1 MRTLGSILL
10 ALALAAPAHAG
21 RNQLEGQVS
30 DRNGDPV
37 NRAIVSLVPGNV
49 QLMTDRDGQFLID
62 YLRDDEGQR
71 TRLKK
76 RTDYVLEIFK
86 PGFHTQSF
94 AVEYKRGTLEIP
106 PVTLVE
112 ETIEVEDTGENI
124 DPGLFKDPTHSS
136 GAAYEGQ

>member
-1 MRTLGSILL
+1 MRTLCTL
-10 ALALAAPAHAG
+10 AFLVLAGPAQAG
-21 RNQLEGQVS
+21 NQLIGLVN

-62 YLRDDEGQR
+62 YLRDEEGER
-71 TRLKK
+71 IRLKK
-76 RTDYVLEIFK
+76 RTSYVLEVFK

-94 AVEYKRGTLEIP
+94 NVEYKRGPLELP
-106 PVTLVE
+106 LVTLVE
-112 ETIEVEDTGENI
+112 ETIEVEDTGENL
-124 DPGLFKDPTHSS
+124 DPGLFKDPTHSA